1 MTMRAPKLT
10 IAIAVL
16 LLTAAVG
23 PVPARTPDDSNTPQ
37 GRGPARARKA
47 AGATNAAAPAA
58 QAPAPAEGNKIL
70 EDVHKQEEVSASGKG
85 LTYDPGDRRD
95 PFISPSE
102 ANKIEDV
109 GKCEGEGVE
118 CWLIT
123 EVNLVGALARRSGG
137 VALVIGPE
145 GYGASL
151 KAGDKLYDGEVLRV
165 DASSGTVVF
174 RQKINDPTRI
184 KPYRDIEKKLK
195 TTREGGV

>member
-1 MTMRAPKLT
+1 MTMRAPKFT
-10 IAIAVL
+10 TAFAIL
-16 LLTAAVG
+16 LATAAVG
-23 PVPARTPDDSNTPQ
+23 LVAARTPGESNTPQ
-37 GRGPARARKA
+37 GRGPAKARQA
-47 AGATNAAAPAA
+47 AAAANAAAAA
-58 QAPAPAEGNKIL
+58 PAPAPAEGNKVL

-123 EVNLVGALARRSGG
+123 EVNLVGMLARRSGG

-165 DASSGTVVF
+165 DASTGTVVF
-174 RQKINDPTRI
+174 RQKVNDPTRI
-184 KPYRDIEKKLK
+184 KPYRDIEKKLN